1 MKINI
6 KIIFFSIFFSLNVLA
21 ENLNIQAKNVSLN
34 IDGKTSVFTDEVVVV
49 TGEKSIKS
57 DYVKYNKDSGF
68 LIIKGNIKAVDKKT
82 ILSPQIMLNI
92 MKMKKFLKVKVIQK

>member
-1 MKINI
+1 MKIKI

-21 ENLNIQAKNVSLN
+21 ENLNIQAKNISLN

-57 DYVKYNKDSGF
+57 DYVKYNKESGF
-68 LIIKGNIKAVDKKT
+68 LIIKGNIKAVDKKNNT
-82 ILSPQIMLNI
+82 ITANYAL
-92 MKMKKFLKVKVIQK
+92 LK